1 MNSSQSRSALPR
13 LARIG
18 VLGCTLCAA
27 LSPVAHA
34 ALFTVTNTADSGA
47 GSLRAAIAL
56 ANANID
62 SDEIRFAVPGA
73 GPHRITSLSTL
84 QVDNSLLIDGYSQAG
99 AIANGNTPEQGGLNG
114 TLMIELSGVNGGGT
128 GIAFGGPPGSEL
140 TLRGLV
146 INRFSTLVLD
156 QSNGSLIVE
165 GSYLGTD
172 VAGETVPVAYD
183 VGVQL
188 AFTNSDRVGG
198 LLPQQRNLISGAR
211 AGLSSVA
218 INAGISATCSSVI
231 QGNLIGTDR
240 TGSVALGNRTGIFL
254 GRSEVPPGAFGLL
267 IGGLPSAARNVI
279 SGNLRSGIAI
289 NCSVT
294 GGDDKCANGTLILG
308 NYIGTGANGVDAL
321 GNGSESPSSGI
332 SSYQVFG
339 NISRVQVGGSDA
351 GAGNRIAHN
360 SRHGIDH
367 SYVSGSGTLLI
378 AGNQIYA
385 NGQRGIATLGRV
397 NDPGDADAGPN
408 RGQNYPVFVSG
419 SQLNG
424 QINARYALDTAL
436 ANASFPITVHFYRS
450 RDGSGDYYLG
460 QQSYAT
466 PQVEQDAVIPVP
478 PGLSVGFVV
487 ALATDAAG
495 NTSEFSEALDVDT
508 LLADGFEDES

>member
-1 MNSSQSRSALPR
+1 MRSPPCFKTLPR
-13 LARIG
+13 RVRIG
-18 VLGCTLCAA
+18 LLGCLLGAA
-27 LSPVAHA
+27 VSPSVQA
-34 ALFTVTNTADSGA
+34 ALFTVTSTADSGA
-47 GSLRAAIAL
+47 GSLRAAISL
-56 ANANID
+56 ANANAD
-62 SDEIRFAVPGA
+62 ADEIRFAIPGT

-114 TLMIELSGVNGGGT
+114 SLMIELSGVNGGGT
-128 GIAFGGPPGSEL
+128 GIAFGGQPGSEL

-156 QSNGSLIVE
+156 QGNGSLIVE

-172 VAGETVPVAYD
+172 VLGEMVPVAVD

-211 AGLSSVA
+211 AGLSSSA

-240 TGSVALGNRTGIFL
+240 TGTLALANRTGISL
-254 GRSEVPPGAFGLL
+254 GRSEVPLGANGLL
-267 IGGLPSAARNVI
+267 IGGLTSAARNVI
-279 SGNLRSGIAI
+279 SGNSRSGIAI
-289 NCSVT
+289 NCSST
-294 GGDDKCANGTLILG
+294 GGDDRCANGTLILG
-308 NYIGTGANGVDAL
+308 NYIGTRDDGEGAL
-321 GNGSESPSSGI
+321 GNGSDSLYPGI
-332 SSYQVFG
+332 SFYQAADS
-339 NISRVQVGGSDA
+339 ITRVQIGGTDP
-351 GAGNRIAHN
+351 GAGNRIAYN
-360 SRHGIDH
+360 TRYGIDH
-367 SYVSGSGTLLI
+367 SYLNGFGTLVI
-378 AGNQIYA
+378 GGNQMFA
-385 NGQRGIATLGRV
+385 NGARGIATAGRI
-397 NDPGDADAGPN
+397 NDAADVDAGPN
-408 RGQNYPVFVSG
+408 RGQNFPVFVSG

-424 QINARYALDTAL
+424 QISARYAVDTAL
-436 ANASFPITVHFYRS
+436 ANASYPLTVHFYRS

-478 PGLSVGFVV
+478 AGVSVGFVV

-508 LLADGFEDES
+508 LLADGFEDAP